1 MSCCCT
7 SVILSDLCDSVLQQV
22 EEISAHMLVGQ
33 GMVQDV
39 GLSFRQ
45 GPKDITELI
54 RQVSTSFMITTAAS
68 HAEIMDIGANDLML
82 NYRCT

>member
-22 EEISAHMLVGQ
+22 KEISAHMLVGQ
-33 GMVQDV
+33 GIVQDV

-45 GPKDITELI
+45 GPKDVTEFI
-54 RQVSTSFMITTAAS
+54 RQMSTSFMVTTAAS
-68 HAEIMDIGANDLML
+68 HAEIIVIDADNLRL
-82 NYRCT
+82 NYRYT